1 MRAEELL
8 VYHGFDCKIWESP
21 ISNNLGGCYGSSPW
35 KLNDGWMHSSTQDEC
50 KSILRSSVFQP
61 RLQLKILQT
70 IDFDKKVGFSRFYFS
85 PGGRNVFAGPILF
98 QLDKINYFQRTF
110 QNKIVALKLTI
121 SDQKYWC
128 FFHGNGISTP
138 GGNVACLRD
147 PNLKVAS
154 PWATRLLNT
163 PTKPVLVF
171 SRCAPRSFR
180 ARVPDQRSPSSSW
193 WSSTSCRSPP
203 SPSSTPRSCSS

>member
-1 MRAEELL
+1 MNGR
-8 VYHGFDCKIWESP
+8 
-21 ISNNLGGCYGSSPW
+21 
-35 KLNDGWMHSSTQDEC
+35 MHSSTQDEC

-171 SRCAPRSFR
+171 FPGVHREVSEQEFR
-180 ARVPDQRSPSSSW
+180 ISVHHHHPGGPVPLAAHRPPHRPLQDPALLKVSSCLNQATLW
-193 WSSTSCRSPP
+193 PK
-203 SPSSTPRSCSS
+203 